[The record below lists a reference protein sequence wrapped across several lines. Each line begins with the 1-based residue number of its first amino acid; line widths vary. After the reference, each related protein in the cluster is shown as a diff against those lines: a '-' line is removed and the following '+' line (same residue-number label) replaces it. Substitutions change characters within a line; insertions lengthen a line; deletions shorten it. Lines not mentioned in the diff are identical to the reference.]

1 VTPIESISYDAEV
14 HMINIQKNPVK
25 VQLTNRM
32 LRFFPVVLMASASLV
47 AMVKPSQADS
57 LILSPN
63 SQNFSINGIN
73 TPNNIS
79 GLQQN
84 GIRMPNAAT
93 NNLSGSDRMPNMGN
107 SKILTPGL
115 NSIDRIPSN
124 DNPGVANLLFP
135 AAFQPSSTS
144 PQAGAAEEQ
153 PRAVSPKTTA
163 TPQAS
168 PTEDQPRATSPT
180 TSAAPQPRTATPQA
194 SPAADQPKAA
204 SPQASPAEATP
215 SPTGSAVNSQISVI
229 YTRCYAGAPSTEPE
243 WRNWISADNM
253 DYLFQPDRR
262 KQKECRR

>member
-1 VTPIESISYDAEV
+1 
-14 HMINIQKNPVK
+14 MINIQKNPVK

-63 SQNFSINGIN
+63 SQSFSINGIN

-79 GLQQN
+79 GFQQN

-93 NNLSGSDRMPNMGN
+93 NNLSGSDRMPNIGD
-107 SKILTPGL
+107 SKILTPGM
-115 NSIDRIPSN
+115 NSINRIPAS
-124 DNPGVANLLFP
+124 DNPGVANLIFP
-135 AAFQPSSTS
+135 AAFQLNSIS
-144 PQAGAAEEQ
+144 PARSAEEQ
-153 PRAVSPKTTA
+153 PRVS
-163 TPQAS
+163 TPQAR
-168 PTEDQPRATSPT
+168 PVEEQPRATSPK

-194 SPAADQPKAA
+194 SPAADQPTAA

-215 SPTGSAVNSQISVI
+215 SPTGPAVNSQISVI

-243 WRNWISADNM
+243 WRNWMSADNM